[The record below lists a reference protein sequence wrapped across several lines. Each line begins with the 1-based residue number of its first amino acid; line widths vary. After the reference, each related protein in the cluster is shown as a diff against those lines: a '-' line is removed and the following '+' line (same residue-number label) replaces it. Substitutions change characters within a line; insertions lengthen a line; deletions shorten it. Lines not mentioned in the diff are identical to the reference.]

1 MKNFYRKLLMPVFF
15 MLLGTLNSLAQTT
28 LTGTV
33 KDGSGTALAGVNII
47 LKGRVVGTISDSEGK
62 FNLKVNDNPPFTL
75 VFSFIG
81 FRSQEVAVQAGQT
94 NFDIALQDESL
105 LGQEVVVS
113 ASRVEESILKSPVTI
128 EKMDLLAIRQA
139 ATPDYYDALAN
150 MKGVSVNNGSMN
162 FTAVNTRGFATIAN
176 TRFVQ
181 LVDGMDTQAPL
192 LNFPTGTIM
201 GLTELDAE
209 SIELV
214 PGAASALYGPNAFNG
229 IMIMKSKSP
238 FEYQGLTAQ
247 VKGGMTDS
255 HAGGSHPMGQYSFR
269 YAKAFNNKIA
279 FKVNFSEMQAT
290 DWTAND
296 YKTDRNNPQSTIDL
310 SKNPNFDGLNLY
322 GDESN
327 FNVPIGGTFG
337 TLNLDRT
344 GIKEQ
349 TLLDN
354 RLATTIKGDAAI
366 HYRITDKIEASYTY
380 RYGGGNS
387 IYQGQAKYA
396 LRGFN
401 QQFNKIE
408 IKGSNW
414 FLRGYVSATDAGK
427 SYNMD
432 ALGAYVNEAFSP
444 TATRW
449 APDYG
454 QAYVLA
460 MQGYNPF
467 TNQTDL
473 SAAGNPT
480 AANAVARKYA
490 DRYMINPTTGA
501 YVPAFQDTVNKIRRQ
516 YFQKNPAGA
525 SFYDNSKLWHAETY
539 YNFTQ
544 VKWADIIA
552 GGNFRQYS
560 LFSNATIFDEAP
572 VDANNPK
579 RIYINQYG
587 VYTQVSKTI
596 ADRLKVTGSIRYDK
610 MDDFNGHFTPR
621 VSAVYTFLQNQNIR
635 ASFQTG
641 FRLPDTQA
649 QYIYFYNPT
658 GIILGGNP
666 SCASRY
672 GIYNGGSWTQTSYN
686 AYIQAGGTVNP
697 TTGVANTTDPHYN
710 LLQTANISYVK
721 PEQLW
726 SYEFGYKG
734 LIAQRLLVDLNYY
747 FTSYN
752 NFLGEQYVV
761 NKNPTTHQGQT
772 IVAGTA
778 WYPYVNSPYTLK
790 SQGVGVGLSY
800 SLPRNFI
807 ANGNYNFATYSGT
820 QSPDFLAGFNT
831 PKNKFSVGLS
841 NRRITKNIGFNINY
855 RYQQSFLWQSSYG
868 VWTVPAYGVV
878 DAQISYLTPL
888 KTVVKIG
895 GTNIGGGDYRTNF
908 GAPFI
913 GQTYYVSLTFD
924 NLLK

>member
-831 PKNKFSVGLS
+831 PQKQIQ
-841 NRRITKNIGFNINY
+841 RRTF
-855 RYQQSFLWQSSYG
+855 QS
-868 VWTVPAYGVV
+868 
-878 DAQISYLTPL
+878 
-888 KTVVKIG
+888 K
-895 GTNIGGGDYRTNF
+895 DY
-908 GAPFI
+908 
-913 GQTYYVSLTFD
+913 
-924 NLLK
+924 